1 MDKAKKGKEHDDIF
15 DMLKVCF
22 YDKLIFQLNENMLDL
37 IWATMT
43 CIKIYCA
50 NFSLVCQRD
59 QWTIDSDIQS
69 NSFLLLLKLMVK
81 S

>member
-37 IWATMT
+37 I
-43 CIKIYCA
+43 
-50 NFSLVCQRD
+50 
-59 QWTIDSDIQS
+59 
-69 NSFLLLLKLMVK
+69 
-81 S
+81 